1 MVDFKKLLGKKKL
14 VKDTDP
20 IAIFDNLD
28 KESGK
33 EYLRPPQKSV
43 LKEWHEKL
51 RVKKDTIVKLHTGQG
66 KTLIG
71 LIILQSSINE
81 GLGPAV
87 YICPNNYLVDQT
99 VEQARSFGIKTV
111 QFPVDSTKPP
121 QAFLNSD
128 AILVTN
134 CNKLFNGKSVFGV
147 LGSGK
152 EPIQLG
158 AIVIDDAHKCLEVIR
173 EAFSI
178 IVRRENPD
186 GKKNA
191 LYEELWAL
199 FEESLRRQAPGTC
212 LDIFHGRDC
221 LMAVPFWTWHD
232 KRKEVLEVL
241 EKHKESEE
249 LLFVWDLLKDR
260 LEQSIC
266 IFSGNRLEIA
276 PRLLPLELVPS
287 FSQAH
292 RRIFLSATLT
302 EDAFL
307 VRDLGIQ
314 QESVTNP
321 LSSGDVKYCGERLI
335 LIPTL
340 VDTTLKREKVIAW
353 LSDLAAKHG
362 DFGVVSITPSFGHA
376 DKWASAGA
384 KVTNVRNL
392 YESINDLKAEVK
404 RKTAKTALV
413 LVNEYDGVDLP
424 DSTCRILCLDS
435 LPSYSLL
442 TDRYSQ
448 EIRPISLRLR
458 RQLAQRIDQGMG
470 RAIRGSSDW
479 CIVVTSGNNLTDFL
493 SEKAKRVFL
502 SKEAQMQIKIGEELA
517 EEMRGEGAQLYV
529 IEKLVN
535 QCLKRDEGWK
545 EFYRERMLLLE
556 TQESSKEQLDRSAL
570 EREAEI
576 LYQQGHYEKA
586 VNVLQKLSGGSDQTD
601 KGWFLQLMAT
611 YLYPID
617 PTESMDKQLK
627 AHSENARLF
636 RPETGIAYSKLT
648 STRLNRVS
656 KILEWIRKFEYHN
669 ALIIHVRSIMDKLT
683 FNSFSDTFEE
693 GVDELGGAL
702 GFRTQRPEKT
712 SGSGS
717 DNLWQLDVKKY
728 WIIECKNMVSAKRD
742 GISKSET
749 GQLSNDIGWF
759 KEYYEDCEGVPIIIH
774 PSKVLKSDAYLAQTF
789 WILGESSLEELKN
802 NTVKFFNSLSGIPFN
817 DLSADII
824 AKKLKEFSLDIGDL
838 MKHYL
843 RRVEERKGHK
853 VND

>member
-1 MVDFKKLLGKKKL
+1 MVDFRKLLGKKKL
-14 VKDTDP
+14 VKDIDP
-20 IAIFDNLD
+20 IAIFNNLD

-33 EYLRPPQKSV
+33 EYLRPPQESV
-43 LKEWHEKL
+43 LNEWHKKL
-51 RVKKDTIVKLHTGQG
+51 RVKKDTIVKLQTGQG

-111 QFPVDSTKPP
+111 QFPADSTKIP

-147 LGSGK
+147 LGSGRGS
-152 EPIQLG
+152 IQLG

-173 EAFSI
+173 QAFSI
-178 IVRRENPD
+178 IVRREDPD
-186 GKKNA
+186 RKKNA
-191 LYEELWAL
+191 LYKELWAL
-199 FEESLRRQAPGTC
+199 FEESLRRQAAGTC
-212 LDIFHGRDC
+212 LDIYHGRDC
-221 LMAVPFWTWHD
+221 LMAVPFWTWYD

-241 EKHKESEE
+241 GKHKESKE

-260 LEQSIC
+260 LDQSIC

-287 FSQAH
+287 FSQVH

-335 LIPTL
+335 IIPTL
-340 VDTTLKREKVIAW
+340 VDTTLKRKEAIAW
-353 LSDLAAKHG
+353 LSNLAAKHG
-362 DFGVVSITPSFGHA
+362 DFGVVSITPSFRHA
-376 DKWASAGA
+376 DKWAEIGA
-384 KVTNVRNL
+384 KVTSVHNL
-392 YESINDLKAEVK
+392 YESINDLKVEVK
-404 RKTAKTALV
+404 RKTAKKVLV
-413 LVNEYDGVDLP
+413 LVNKYDGVDLP

-442 TDRYSQ
+442 TDRYFQ
-448 EIRPISLRLR
+448 EIRPSSLRLR
-458 RQLAQRIDQGMG
+458 RQLAQRIEQGMG

-479 CIVVTSGNNLTDFL
+479 CIVVTIANNLTGFL
-493 SEKAKRVFL
+493 SENAKRVFL

-517 EEMRGEGAQLYV
+517 EEMRDEGAQLYV
-529 IEKLVN
+529 IEKLIN

-545 EFYRERMLLLE
+545 QFYKERMSQLE
-556 TQESSKEQLDRSAL
+556 TQEFSKEQLNRSAL

-576 LYQQGHYEKA
+576 LCQQGQHEKT
-586 VNVLQKLSGGSDQTD
+586 VNVLQKLIEGSDQTD

-617 PTESMDKQLK
+617 PTDSMDKQLK
-627 AHSENARLF
+627 AHSENAQLF
-636 RPETGIAYSKLT
+636 RPERGIKYSKLT

-656 KILEWIRKFEYHN
+656 RILEWIRKFESHN
-669 ALIIHVRSIMDKLT
+669 ALVIHVRSVMDKLT
-683 FNSFSDTFEE
+683 FNSVSDTFEK

-702 GFRTQRPEKT
+702 GFRTQRPEKEL
-712 SGSGS
+712 GIGP
-717 DNLWQLDVKKY
+717 DNLWQLGVKKY

-749 GQLSNDIGWF
+749 GQLGNDIGWF
-759 KEYYEDCEGVPIIIH
+759 EEHYENCEGVPIIIH
-774 PSKVLKSDAYLAQTF
+774 PSKVLKSNAYLSQAF
-789 WILGESSLEELKN
+789 WILGQSSLEELKN
-802 NTVKFFNSLSGIPFN
+802 NAVKFFNSLSGISFN
-817 DLSADII
+817 DLSADIM
-824 AKKLKEFSLDIGDL
+824 AKKLKEFSLDIDDL

-843 RRVEERKGHK
+843 RRAKERKVTK
-853 VND
+853 

>member
-14 VKDTDP
+14 VKVTDP
-20 IAIFDNLD
+20 IEIFNNLD
-28 KESGK
+28 KISGK
-33 EYLRPPQKSV
+33 EYLRPPQESV

-51 RVKKDTIVKLHTGQG
+51 RVQRDTIVKLHTGQG

-71 LIILQSSINE
+71 MVMLQSYINE

-87 YICPNNYLVDQT
+87 YVCPNNYLVDQT
-99 VEQARSFGIKTV
+99 VEQARSFGIKIV
-111 QFPVDSTKPP
+111 QFAPDSTKLP

-178 IVRRENPD
+178 VVKKED
-186 GKKNA
+186 QDEKKNA
-191 LYEELWAL
+191 LYEELWTL
-199 FEESLRRQAPGTC
+199 FEESLKRQGAGTC
-212 LDIFHGRDC
+212 LDIYHGRDC

-241 EKHKESEE
+241 EKHKKDNE

-260 LEQSIC
+260 LDQCAC
-266 IFSGNRLEIA
+266 IFAGSRLEIA

-287 FSQAH
+287 FSQAQ
-292 RRIFLSATLT
+292 RRILLSATLT

-307 VRDLGIQ
+307 VRDLGIRP
-314 QESVTNP
+314 ESVTSP

-335 LIPTL
+335 VIPTL
-340 VDTTLKREKVIAW
+340 VDTTLKREKIITW
-353 LSDLAAKHG
+353 LSGLAVKHG

-376 DKWASAGA
+376 SKWESAGA
-384 KVTNVRNL
+384 KVTNVQNL
-392 YESINDLKAEVK
+392 YESINNLKTEVK
-404 RKTAKTALV
+404 RKTAKKVIV

-435 LPSYSLL
+435 LPSYSSL

-448 EIRPISLRLR
+448 EIRPSSLRLR
-458 RQLAQRIDQGMG
+458 RQLAQRVEQGMG

-479 CIVVTSGNNLTDFL
+479 CIVVTIGNNLTEFL
-493 SEKAKRVFL
+493 SESAKREHL
-502 SKEAQMQIKIGEELA
+502 SKEAQMQIRIGEELA
-517 EEMRGEGAQLYV
+517 EAMKSEGAQLYV

-535 QCLKRDEGWK
+535 QCLNRDEEWK
-545 EFYRERMLLLE
+545 EYYKERMSKLE
-556 TQESSKEQLDRSAL
+556 TQKPSEEQLSRSAM

-576 LYQQGHYEKA
+576 LYQQGHYEMA
-586 VNVLQKLSGGSDQTD
+586 VGVLEKLVVGSDQTD
-601 KGWFLQLMAT
+601 KGWLLQLMAT

-617 PTESMDKQLK
+617 TTASMDKQLK
-627 AHSENARLF
+627 AFSESARLF
-636 RPETGIAYSKLT
+636 RPETGIKYSKLA
-648 STRLNRVS
+648 STKPDRASR
-656 KILEWIRKFEYHN
+656 ILEWIKEFGSHN
-669 ALIIHVRSIMDKLT
+669 ALIIHVGAITEKLM
-683 FNSFSDTFEE
+683 FNSPSDTFEE

-702 GFRTQRPEKT
+702 GLRTQRPEKVL
-712 SGSGS
+712 GSGP
-717 DNLWQLDVKKY
+717 DNLWQLGAKKY
-728 WIIECKNMVSAKRD
+728 WIIECKNMVSAERK

-759 KEYYEDCEGVPIIIH
+759 KETYGDCEGIPVIIH
-774 PSKVLKSDAYLAQTF
+774 PAEVLKSDAYLAQPF
-789 WILGESSLEELKN
+789 WILRESALKELAN
-802 NTVKFFNSLSGIPFN
+802 NTIKFFNSLSGTSF
-817 DLSADII
+817 DSLSADII
-824 AKKLKEFSLDIGDL
+824 TQKLKEFSLDTDNL

-843 RRVEERKGHK
+843 RRVEEHK
-853 VND
+853 VRSN

>member
-1 MVDFKKLLGKKKL
+1 LVDFKKLLGKKKL
-14 VKDTDP
+14 VKDICP
-20 IAIFDNLD
+20 IAIFGNLD

-33 EYLRPPQKSV
+33 EYLRPPQESA
-43 LKEWHEKL
+43 LNEWHKKL
-51 RVKKDTIVKLHTGQG
+51 RAKKDTIVKLQTGQG

-87 YICPNNYLVDQT
+87 YICPDNYLVDQT

-111 QFPVDSTKPP
+111 QFPADSTRIP

-173 EAFSI
+173 QAFSI
-178 IVRRENPD
+178 IVKREDPD

-191 LYEELWAL
+191 LYKELWAL
-199 FEESLRRQAPGTC
+199 FEESLKRQAAGTC
-212 LDIFHGRDC
+212 LDIYHGRDC
-221 LMAVPFWTWHD
+221 LMAVPFWTWYD

-241 EKHKESEE
+241 GKHKESEE

-260 LEQSIC
+260 LDQSIC

-307 VRDLGIQ
+307 VRDLGIR

-335 LIPTL
+335 IIPTL
-340 VDTTLKREKVIAW
+340 VDTTLKRKKAIAW
-353 LSDLAAKHG
+353 LSNLAGKHG
-362 DFGVVSITPSFGHA
+362 DFGVVSITPSFRHA
-376 DKWASAGA
+376 DKWADIGA
-384 KVTNVRNL
+384 KVTSVHNL
-392 YESINDLKAEVK
+392 YESINDLKVEVK
-404 RKTAKTALV
+404 RKTAKKVLV
-413 LVNEYDGVDLP
+413 LVNKYDGVDLP

-448 EIRPISLRLR
+448 EIRPSSLRLR
-458 RQLAQRIDQGMG
+458 RQLAQRVEQGMG

-479 CIVVTSGNNLTDFL
+479 CIVMIIANNLTDFL
-493 SEKAKRVFL
+493 SEKNKRVFL

-517 EEMRGEGAQLYV
+517 EEMRHEGAQLYV
-529 IEKLVN
+529 IEKLIN

-545 EFYRERMLLLE
+545 QFYKEKMSQLE
-556 TQESSKEQLDRSAL
+556 TQEFSKEQLNRSVL
-570 EREAEI
+570 EREAET
-576 LYQQGHYEKA
+576 LCQQGQHEKA
-586 VNVLQKLSGGSDQTD
+586 VNVLQKLVERSDQTD

-617 PTESMDKQLK
+617 PTDSMDKQLK
-627 AHSENARLF
+627 AHSENAQLF
-636 RPETGIAYSKLT
+636 RPETGISYSKLT

-656 KILEWIRKFEYHN
+656 RILEWIRKFESHN
-669 ALIIHVRSIMDKLT
+669 ALVIHVRSIMDKLT
-683 FNSFSDTFEE
+683 FNSFSDTFEK

-702 GFRTQRPEKT
+702 GFRTQRPEKEL
-712 SGSGS
+712 GSGP
-717 DNLWQLDVKKY
+717 DNLWQLGVKKY

-759 KEYYEDCEGVPIIIH
+759 NEHYEGCEGVPIIIH
-774 PSKVLKSDAYLAQTF
+774 PAKVLKSGAYLPQAF
-789 WILGESSLEELKN
+789 WILGQSSLEELKN

-817 DLSADII
+817 DPSTDIM
-824 AKKLKEFSLDIGDL
+824 AKKLKEFSLDTDNL
-838 MKHYL
+838 TKHYL
-843 RRVEERKGHK
+843 RRVKERKATK
-853 VND
+853 

>member
-14 VKDTDP
+14 VRITDP
-20 IAIFDNLD
+20 IEIFNNLD

-51 RVKKDTIVKLHTGQG
+51 RAQRDTIVKLHTGQG

-71 LIILQSSINE
+71 LVMLQSYINE
-81 GLGPAV
+81 RLGPAV
-87 YICPNNYLVDQT
+87 YVCPNNYLVDQT
-99 VEQARSFGIKTV
+99 VEQARSFGIRIV
-111 QFPVDSTKPP
+111 QFAPDSTKLP
-121 QAFLNSD
+121 QAFLNQD

-173 EAFSI
+173 DAFSI
-178 IVRRENPD
+178 VVKRENKD
-186 GKKNA
+186 EKKNP
-191 LYEELWAL
+191 LFEELWAL
-199 FEESLRRQAPGTC
+199 FEESLRRQGAGTC
-212 LDIFHGRDC
+212 LDIYHGIDC

-241 EKHKESEE
+241 EKHKKDDE

-260 LEQSIC
+260 LDQSIC
-266 IFSGNRLEIA
+266 IFSGSRLEIA

-287 FSQAH
+287 FSQAQ

-307 VRDLGIQ
+307 VRDLGIRP
-314 QESVTNP
+314 ESVRTP

-335 LIPTL
+335 VIPTL
-340 VDTTLKREKVIAW
+340 VETTLRRERIITW
-353 LSDLAAKHG
+353 LSGLAAKHG
-362 DFGVVSITPSFGHA
+362 EFGVVSITPSFGHA
-376 DKWASAGA
+376 NKWESAGA

-404 RKTAKTALV
+404 RKTAKRVVV

-435 LPSYSLL
+435 LPSYSSL

-448 EIRPISLRLR
+448 ERRPSSLRLR
-458 RQLAQRIDQGMG
+458 RQLAQRVEQGMG

-479 CIVVTSGNNLTDFL
+479 CIVVTIGNNLTEFL
-493 SEKAKRVFL
+493 SESAKRAHL

-517 EEMRGEGAQLYV
+517 EEMKSEGAQLYV

-535 QCLKRDEGWK
+535 QCLNRDEGWK
-545 EFYRERMLLLE
+545 EYYKERMSQLE
-556 TQESSKEQLDRSAL
+556 TQEPSEEQLSRSAM

-576 LYQQGHYEKA
+576 LYQQGHYERA
-586 VNVLQKLSGGSDQTD
+586 VGVLQKLVGGSDQTD

-617 PTESMDKQLK
+617 PNASMDKQLK
-627 AHSENARLF
+627 AHSENARLY
-636 RPETGIAYSKLT
+636 RPETGIAYSKLA
-648 STRLNRVS
+648 STKPDRAAR
-656 KILEWIRKFEYHN
+656 ILEWIRKLESHN
-669 ALIIHVRSIMDKLT
+669 ALIIRVRAIMDKLT
-683 FNSFSDTFEE
+683 FNSPSDTFEE
-693 GVDELGGAL
+693 GVDELGSAL
-702 GFRTQRPEKT
+702 GFRTQRPEKAL
-712 SGSGS
+712 GRGP
-717 DNLWQLDVKKY
+717 DNLWQLDAKRY
-728 WIIECKNMVSAKRD
+728 WIIECKNMVSAKRT

-759 KEYYEDCEGVPIIIH
+759 KENYADCEGIPVIIH
-774 PSKVLKSDAYLAQTF
+774 PAEVLKSDAYLAQPF
-789 WILGESSLEELKN
+789 WLLRESALEELAN
-802 NTVKFFNSLSGIPFN
+802 DAIKFFNSLSGTLFDSLPPDSITQ
-817 DLSADII
+817 
-824 AKKLKEFSLDIGDL
+824 KLKEFGLDTDNL
-838 MKHYL
+838 MKRYL
-843 RRVEERKGHK
+843 RRVDERKGERSE
-853 VND
+853 